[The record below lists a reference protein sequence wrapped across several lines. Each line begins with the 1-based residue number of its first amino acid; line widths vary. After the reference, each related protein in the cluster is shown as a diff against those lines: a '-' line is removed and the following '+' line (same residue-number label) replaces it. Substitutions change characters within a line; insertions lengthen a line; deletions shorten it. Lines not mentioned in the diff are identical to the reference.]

1 MSDLFYSNFMESS
14 HIVEKAKS
22 EISMGVFS
30 LALSPDW
37 QLAACQKVLS
47 KVLDC
52 RSVLS
57 G

>member
-1 MSDLFYSNFMESS
+1 MESS
-14 HIVEKAKS
+14 QIERKAKS
-22 EISMGVFS
+22 EFSMGVFS

-37 QLAACQKVLS
+37 QLAAYQKVLS